1 MGMHEKFGE
10 LLDDFKLSPKLIPI
24 LKEQVRLVLEDSLK
38 SFEGKRK
45 DLLSQITQKENELEK
60 LEHNFAVGHIN
71 EKMWKKHKR
80 ITQEEIKE
88 IELKLE
94 NLPSKKSNLAI
105 LDEKILSLL
114 ENPVNSGNL

>member
-1 MGMHEKFGE
+1 M
-10 LLDDFKLSPKLIPI
+10 
-24 LKEQVRLVLEDSLK
+24 RLVFEDSLK

-45 DLLSQITQKENELEK
+45 DLLSQITQKEVELEK

-88 IELKLE
+88 IELKLD

>member
-60 LEHNFAVGHIN
+60 CFA
-71 EKMWKKHKR
+71 
-80 ITQEEIKE
+80 
-88 IELKLE
+88 ELKGIFLARDLI
-94 NLPSKKSNLAI
+94 NLPPNI
-105 LDEKILSLL
+105 LTPYNYEKIIK
-114 ENPVNSGNL
+114 NC

>member
-1 MGMHEKFGE
+1 LAFLVVLGLIAPFHLFSNALSAIAKTPA
-10 LLDDFKLSPKLIPI
+10 SPKLIPI

-45 DLLSQITQKENELEK
+45 DLLSQITQKENELEN
-60 LEHNFAVGHIN
+60 LERRFAVGQIN
-71 EKMWKKHKR
+71 EKMWKKYTR

-94 NLPSKKSNLAI
+94 NLPSKK
-105 LDEKILSLL
+105 
-114 ENPVNSGNL
+114 